1 MESAASTFDLL
12 QDISGAGGPDERLG
26 ALVVVIDVVSD
37 GRDEFFDIAKNAAAQ
52 PVLSQIAK
60 EAFHHIQPGRT
71 GGREV
76 HVKTRVT
83 LKPAP
88 RDRACGCWRYHRS
101 RLTQDR
107 GEWFD

>member
-37 GRDEFFDIAKNAAAQ
+37 RGDEFFDIAKDAAAQ
-52 PVLSQIAK
+52 PVLSQIPK

-83 LKPAP
+83 LDPTLHAIVFVGAGVVT
-88 RDRACGCWRYHRS
+88 DHV
-101 RLTQDR
+101 
-107 GEWFD
+107 